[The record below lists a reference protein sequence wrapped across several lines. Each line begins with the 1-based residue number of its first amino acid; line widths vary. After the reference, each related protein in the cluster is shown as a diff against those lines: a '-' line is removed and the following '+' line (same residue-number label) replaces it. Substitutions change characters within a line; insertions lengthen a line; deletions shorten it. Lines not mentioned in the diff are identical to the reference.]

1 MSIICFGLTFAYV
14 KSKYCLIKKIIMNL
28 IQKQNTFIPFLF
40 DDFINREF
48 NLDKSI
54 FETYPAVNIKELDS
68 LFQIELAVPGKNKN
82 DFQIEIEGG
91 LLTIS
96 SNVEEKNNSD
106 NFKFTKREFSYNNF
120 KRTFTL
126 PESIDETKIDAK
138 YFEGVL
144 KISLPKQKESMAQP
158 KKIIKIK

>member
-1 MSIICFGLTFAYV
+1 MG
-14 KSKYCLIKKIIMNL
+14 KYCLIKKIIMNL

-40 DDFINREF
+40 DDFINQEF

-54 FETYPAVNIKELDS
+54 FETLPAVNIK
-68 LFQIELAVPGKNKN
+68 
-82 DFQIEIEGG
+82 DFQIEIEDG

-144 KISLPKQKESMAQP
+144 KISLPKQKES
-158 KKIIKIK
+158 

>member
-1 MSIICFGLTFAYV
+1 
-14 KSKYCLIKKIIMNL
+14 MNL
-28 IQKQNTFIPFLF
+28 IQKQNTFMPFLF

-54 FETYPAVNIKELDS
+54 FETLPAVNIKELDS

-82 DFQIEIEGG
+82 DFQIEIEDG

-120 KRTFTL
+120 NRTFTL

-144 KISLPKQKESMAQP
+144 IISLPKQKEFVAQP

>member
-1 MSIICFGLTFAYV
+1 
-14 KSKYCLIKKIIMNL
+14 MNL

-54 FETYPAVNIKELDS
+54 FETLPAVNIKELDS
-68 LFQIELAVPGKNKN
+68 LFQIELAVPGKNRN
-82 DFQIEIEGG
+82 DFQIEIEDG

-96 SNVEEKNNSD
+96 SNVEEKTNSNNV
-106 NFKFTKREFSYNNF
+106 KFTKREFSYNNF
-120 KRTFTL
+120 NRTFTL

-144 KISLPKQKESMAQP
+144 IISLPKQKEFVAQP

>member
-1 MSIICFGLTFAYV
+1 
-14 KSKYCLIKKIIMNL
+14 MNL
-28 IQKQNTFIPFLF
+28 IQKQNTFMPFLF

-48 NLDKSI
+48 NLEKSL
-54 FETYPAVNIKELDS
+54 FETLPAVNIKELDT
-68 LFQIELAVPGKNKN
+68 LFQIELAVPGKNKD
-82 DFQIEIEGG
+82 DFQIKIEDG

-96 SNVEEKNNSD
+96 SNVEENNNSD
-106 NFKFTKREFSYNNF
+106 DVKFTKREFSYNNF

-158 KKIIKIK
+158 KKIIKIKQKSVIYYCLNQSP

>member
-1 MSIICFGLTFAYV
+1 MG
-14 KSKYCLIKKIIMNL
+14 KYCLIKKIIMNL

-40 DDFINREF
+40 DDFINREL

-54 FETYPAVNIKELDS
+54 FETLPAVNIKELDS

-82 DFQIEIEGG
+82 DFH
-91 LLTIS
+91 
-96 SNVEEKNNSD
+96 

-126 PESIDETKIDAK
+126 PESIDETKI
-138 YFEGVL
+138 
-144 KISLPKQKESMAQP
+144 
-158 KKIIKIK
+158 

>member
-1 MSIICFGLTFAYV
+1 MGAEYMG
-14 KSKYCLIKKIIMNL
+14 KYCLIKKIIMNS

-96 SNVEEKNNSD
+96 SNLQHVNSVIIILKELLL
-106 NFKFTKREFSYNNF
+106 FQK
-120 KRTFTL
+120 
-126 PESIDETKIDAK
+126 
-138 YFEGVL
+138 VL
-144 KISLPKQKESMAQP
+144 TNQK
-158 KKIIKIK
+158 

>member
-1 MSIICFGLTFAYV
+1 
-14 KSKYCLIKKIIMNL
+14 MNL

-40 DDFINREF
+40 DDFINQEF

-54 FETYPAVNIKELDS
+54 FETLPAVNIKELDS
-68 LFQIELAVPGKNKN
+68 SFQIELAVPGKNKN
-82 DFQIEIEGG
+82 DFQIEIEDG

-106 NFKFTKREFSYNNF
+106 NFKFTKREVSYNNF

-144 KISLPKQKESMAQP
+144 KISLPKQKESIAQP

>member
-1 MSIICFGLTFAYV
+1 MG
-14 KSKYCLIKKIIMNL
+14 KYCLIKKIIMNL
-28 IQKQNTFIPFLF
+28 IEKQNTFIPFLF

-54 FETYPAVNIKELDS
+54 FETLPAVNIKELDS
-68 LFQIELAVPGKNKN
+68 LFQIE
-82 DFQIEIEGG
+82 IEDG

-158 KKIIKIK
+158 KK

>member
-1 MSIICFGLTFAYV
+1 
-14 KSKYCLIKKIIMNL
+14 MNL

-54 FETYPAVNIKELDS
+54 FETLPAVNIKELDS
-68 LFQIELAVPGKNKN
+68 LFQIELAVPGKSKN
-82 DFQIEIEGG
+82 DFQIEIEDG

-96 SNVEEKNNSD
+96 SNVEERNNSD
-106 NFKFTKREFSYNNF
+106 NVKFTKREFSYNNF